1 MCNVLCES
9 VGWVLVS
16 MGSMQHGQAA
26 GGKRQAGSGQ
36 EY

>member
-9 VGWVLVS
+9 VGCRVLGVD
-16 MGSMQHGQAA
+16 GQHAAWA